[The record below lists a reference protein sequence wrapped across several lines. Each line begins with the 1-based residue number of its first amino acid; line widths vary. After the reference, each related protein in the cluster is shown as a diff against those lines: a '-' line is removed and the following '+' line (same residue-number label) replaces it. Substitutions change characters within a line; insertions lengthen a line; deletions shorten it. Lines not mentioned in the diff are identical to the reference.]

1 MEMIAAA
8 ILGFVQGLTEF
19 LPVSS
24 SAHLILVPWLFG
36 WDPEGLLFD
45 VSLHVGTALA
55 ILVYFWKDWVNL
67 ARESFQGI
75 RERSP
80 LGNQPRRLAWCIVIG
95 TVPAFVAG
103 LTMERLVGEHLR
115 SPLIPVM
122 TLVAFGA
129 LLHFSERRS
138 SQQRSLAQLNV
149 RDSIWIGI
157 SQAIALIPG
166 VSRSGI
172 TISAAMLR
180 NLDRASATRFSFLL
194 SAPAV
199 VGAGMLE
206 AWHLVEALRDPF
218 LVTVGGGVG
227 PIQIKWAVL
236 GTGIASSAITG
247 IFCIRY
253 FLRYVQ
259 SNSFFPFV
267 SYRYALAVAVLFLY
281 LRQGLRG

>member
-1 MEMIAAA
+1 MQMIAAA

-19 LPVSS
+19 LPISS

-55 ILVYFWKDWVNL
+55 ILIYFWKDWLNL
-67 ARESFQGI
+67 ACESFQGI

-80 LGNQPRRLAWCIVIG
+80 LGNQPRRLARCIVIG
-95 TVPAFVAG
+95 TIPAFVAG

-149 RDSIWIGI
+149 RDSVWIGI

-172 TISAAMLR
+172 TISTAMLR
-180 NLDRASATRFSFLL
+180 NLDRSSATRFSFLL

-206 AWHLVEALRDPF
+206 GWHLIKALRDP
-218 LVTVGGGVG
+218 LVVAIGGPD
-227 PIQIKWAVL
+227 PILIKWAVL
-236 GTGIASSAITG
+236 GVGIGSSAITG

-253 FLRYVQ
+253 FLRYVR
-259 SNSFFPFV
+259 SNSFLPFV
-267 SYRYALAVAVLFLY
+267 IYRYALALAVLLLY
-281 LRQGLRG
+281 LRQGL